1 MATKPTGGGGDK
13 PTEAAAAP
21 AAAPAAAG
29 DLLGAVIAE
38 SQKAGA
44 RDQLKALL
52 ERAISSGV
60 SEGAADKKKTIRNA
74 IQLIEGQIKT
84 LDQRLSLQL
93 NEILHNQRFQTL
105 EATWRGMK

>member
-1 MATKPTGGGGDK
+1 MATKPTGGEEK
-13 PTEAAAAP
+13 PAAAAETKAAP
-21 AAAPAAAG
+21 AAAT
-29 DLLGAVIAE
+29 DILGAVIAE

-60 SEGAADKKKTIRNA
+60 SQETSAEKKKTVRNA

-84 LDQRLSLQL
+84 LD
-93 NEILHNQRFQTL
+93 
-105 EATWRGMK
+105 